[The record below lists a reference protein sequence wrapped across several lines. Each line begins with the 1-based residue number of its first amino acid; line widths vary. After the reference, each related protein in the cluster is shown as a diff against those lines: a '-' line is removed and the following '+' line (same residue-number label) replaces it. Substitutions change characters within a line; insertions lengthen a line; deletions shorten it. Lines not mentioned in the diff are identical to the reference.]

1 MKQPSNYVRNASFD
15 SSLKILLHS
24 VFASLIKQLDY
35 EWLHANS
42 ELLRGFAS

>member
-1 MKQPSNYVRNASFD
+1 
-15 SSLKILLHS
+15 